1 MVAMLRSHH
10 HPVGPSRSRA
20 LVSVVIALAL
30 AASCSS
36 GNGAGGEQ
44 GTSGAG
50 AATAPTAGDGTFPGD
65 YRIRGTNPDGSR
77 YRGTL
82 AIEGDEAGSLALD
95 WDTNGS
101 YDGVGVAEGELLA
114 ATHGDAGTACNV
126 GVYPIAVDGTLD
138 GRWVSYDGRG
148 PNQEAVAVVIPGGRG
163 IAGSYAI
170 EGINAD
176 GSDYSGSMDIVD
188 AGEAF
193 EITRQVGGFLSK
205 GSALRVGDLLAV
217 GFGDETC
224 AVVAYSMGADGTL
237 TGRWGATGVQNLGR
251 ERATPDD

>member
-1 MVAMLRSHH
+1 M
-10 HPVGPSRSRA
+10 G
-20 LVSVVIALAL
+20 
-30 AASCSS
+30 
-36 GNGAGGEQ
+36 GGEVGGGDIADDLLV
-44 GTSGAG
+44 GTRPEVLVQEGGGRLTTAGPDGDGEGAG
-50 AATAPTAGDGTFPGD
+50 AATAPTPGDGTFPGD

-101 YDGVGVAEGELLA
+101 YDGVGVAEGGLLA
-114 ATHGDAGTACNV
+114 ATHGDDGTACNV

-163 IAGSYAI
+163 ITGSYAI

-193 EITRQVGGFLSK
+193 EITRQAIA
-205 GSALRVGDLLAV
+205 ALAPTALA
-217 GFGDETC
+217 GLTTAQ
-224 AVVAYSMGADGTL
+224 AVAPS
-237 TGRWGATGVQNLGR
+237 QS
-251 ERATPDD
+251 